1 MGCPQPR
8 HQPATLIW
16 QHVILHDR
24 TRNRGRF
31 VGRIVDDADELR
43 GHGSG
48 HAPSDC
54 PAFRPAML
62 IGGRAYGP
70 QPWRLTEAAG
80 DNLRST
86 VDHTGALRSSTSPSG
101 LGLDCHRIDS
111 EQWQLSDSSLE

>member
-1 MGCPQPR
+1 MGDASDPPPR
-8 HQPATLIW
+8 HQPAALIW

-54 PAFRPAML
+54 PAFRPAMV
-62 IGGRAYGP
+62 ICGRAYGP
-70 QPWRLTEAAG
+70 QPWGLTEATG
-80 DNLRST
+80 DNLRQHCGSHWRIAVLDVT
-86 VDHTGALRSSTSPSG
+86 LRVR
-101 LGLDCHRIDS
+101 LGLS
-111 EQWQLSDSSLE
+111 